1 MTIGTPAASTGFA
14 LASYQRPAGVNPP
27 LDYPAYRS
35 TALRAPRQPLQ
46 VMRQGLTEVTG
57 PLLGRE
63 RVIAADADLTTQH
76 EGEPIGERI
85 IVTGRVLDGDGRAV
99 PDTLIE
105 IWQANAAG
113 RYRHGADRHPAP
125 LDPNF
130 TGAGRCMTDSE
141 GRYRFVTIKPG
152 AYPWPNH
159 PNAWRA
165 QHIHFSLFGRAF
177 TQRLVTQM
185 FFPGDPLF
193 AQDPIFNSAPEAAR
207 ERMISRF
214 RLDLTEPDWALA
226 YEWDI
231 VLRGRGAALF
241 EAGEERA

>member
-1 MTIGTPAASTGFA
+1 MTIGTPAAPTGFA
-14 LASYQRPAGVNPP
+14 LASYERPAGVNPP

-35 TALRAPRQPLQ
+35 TALRVPRRPLQ

-99 PDTLIE
+99 PGTLIG

-113 RYRHGADRHPAP
+113 RYRHRADQHPAP

-130 TGAGRCMTDSE
+130 TGAGR
-141 GRYRFVTIKPG
+141 
-152 AYPWPNH
+152 
-159 PNAWRA
+159 
-165 QHIHFSLFGRAF
+165 
-177 TQRLVTQM
+177 
-185 FFPGDPLF
+185 
-193 AQDPIFNSAPEAAR
+193 
-207 ERMISRF
+207 
-214 RLDLTEPDWALA
+214 
-226 YEWDI
+226 
-231 VLRGRGAALF
+231 
-241 EAGEERA
+241 

>member
-1 MTIGTPAASTGFA
+1 MTIGTPAASAGLA
-14 LASYQRPAGVNPP
+14 LASYERPVGVNPP

-35 TALRAPRQPLQ
+35 TARRAPRQPPQ

-63 RVIAADADLTTQH
+63 RV
-76 EGEPIGERI
+76 
-85 IVTGRVLDGDGRAV
+85 
-99 PDTLIE
+99 
-105 IWQANAAG
+105 
-113 RYRHGADRHPAP
+113 
-125 LDPNF
+125 
-130 TGAGRCMTDSE
+130 
-141 GRYRFVTIKPG
+141 
-152 AYPWPNH
+152 
-159 PNAWRA
+159 NAWRA

-231 VLRGRGAALF
+231 VLRGRGAARF
-241 EAGEERA
+241 EAGERA